1 MRYLIFATALVAASA
16 IAGSAAADPVT
27 SFGPGAVTG
36 SGKASVETPDGV
48 YSFQLEVSAR
58 GDANGATGNLT
69 LSDGSGRYRAGAL
82 CVLVAGDAAEV
93 VGTITDGPDAGEL
106 LVAEV
111 VDNGHGA
118 QGVPDAAIAGTQAV
132 LPGFDPCHP
141 SLIDFSDAF
150 PVDYGNFTV
159 RDGS

>member
-1 MRYLIFATALVAASA
+1 MRYLVFATALVAATA

-27 SFGPGAVTG
+27 SFGPGSVTG
-36 SGKASVETPDGV
+36 SGRASVATPGGV

-58 GDANGATGNLT
+58 GDADGATGHLSLT
-69 LSDGSGRYRAGAL
+69 DASGRYRADAD
-82 CVLVAGDAAEV
+82 CVLVAGNAAGV
-93 VGTITDGPDAGEL
+93 VGTITEGPDAGEL

-118 QGVPDAAIAGTQAV
+118 HGAPDAAVAGPQAV
-132 LPGFDPCHP
+132 VPGFDPCHP
-141 SLIDFSDAF
+141 SLMDFSDAF
-150 PVDYGNFTV
+150 PLDHGNFTV